1 MVGGGRVQSF
11 MPVSAPDIPLR
22 LPPLTDEDAD
32 DLRMAASLG
41 VDIVVATRTQNVNHV
56 REVRKILG
64 WSTYLVKLL

>member
-1 MVGGGRVQSF
+1 

-64 WSTYLVKLL
+64 